1 MKSVPLRACAVLSL
15 AVFVG
20 SISRAQKLPTLS
32 SQTTVHAD
40 DVSLESYQQHLVRL
54 ESFLEACSQG
64 RDSKSCDPALIG
76 GDERGAVSFGAER
89 RLVRYGW
96 LRVLLHKASSKE

>member
-54 ESFLEACSQG
+54 ESFLETCSQG
-64 RDSKSCDPALIG
+64 HNSKSCDPALIG
-76 GDERGAVSFGAER
+76 GDD
-89 RLVRYGW
+89 
-96 LRVLLHKASSKE
+96 RVTNTKNTKQHKNHKNKQQNQKQKTATKD